1 MNPTPTTDTLFYP
14 FHLCHEETLQRLL
27 ARFHRVH
34 FRDYMAIQLSPFSGT
49 TAYADRMG
57 GTFPELVTTG
67 RLVQGHN
74 VSGPLSDA
82 SRIFIDRDLADN
94 RWRTLFHT
102 AIREDRRFQ
111 RGLFDPT
118 HAMTIGRDTLP
129 GPAALLRL
137 MDESF
142 LHQPFTVKAVQQLSC
157 ERAERRYCL
166 SFRIW
171 PGIDQDR
178 RGPVLYDSTGTR
190 PTGNNRHRF
199 VRTFSAVRPNARPRK
214 RAASQPSDNQNRVL
228 TSSQDSATLFG
239 YGETIL
245 SVDYPRCD

>member
-1 MNPTPTTDTLFYP
+1 MSMKAAPLTDALFYP
-14 FHLCHEETLQRLL
+14 FHLCHEETLRRLL

-74 VSGPLSDA
+74 VSGPLSDT
-82 SRIFIDRDLADN
+82 SRISIDRDLADI
-94 RWRTLFHT
+94 RWRALFHA

-137 MDESF
+137 MDEKF

-157 ERAERRYCL
+157 ERL
-166 SFRIW
+166 SGDNAFRFEYGLALVKTAAAQCHTI
-171 PGIDQDR
+171 QLAHNLQ
-178 RGPVLYDSTGTR
+178 VTTVTDS
-190 PTGNNRHRF
+190 
-199 VRTFSAVRPNARPRK
+199 SAHF
-214 RAASQPSDNQNRVL
+214 Q
-228 TSSQDSATLFG
+228 LFG
-239 YGETIL
+239 RTLERENERLPNHLVIRTGY
-245 SVDYPRCD
+245 

>member
-1 MNPTPTTDTLFYP
+1 MSMKAAPLTDALFYP
-14 FHLCHEETLQRLL
+14 FHLCHEETLRPLL

-74 VSGPLSDA
+74 VSGPLSDT
-82 SRIFIDRDLADN
+82 SRISIDRDLADI
-94 RWRTLFHT
+94 RWRALFHA

-137 MDESF
+137 MDENF
-142 LHQPFTVKAVQQLSC
+142 LHQPFTVKVVQQLSC
-157 ERAERRYCL
+157 ARL
-166 SFRIW
+166 SGDDAFRFEYGLALVKTAAAQCYTI
-171 PGIDQDR
+171 QLAHNLQ
-178 RGPVLYDSTGTR
+178 VTAATDS
-190 PTGNNRHRF
+190 PAHF
-199 VRTFSAVRPNARPRK
+199 
-214 RAASQPSDNQNRVL
+214 Q
-228 TSSQDSATLFG
+228 LFG
-239 YGETIL
+239 RALDRENERLPNHLIIRTGY
-245 SVDYPRCD
+245 

>member
-1 MNPTPTTDTLFYP
+1 MNPTPTTDALFYP

-27 ARFHRVH
+27 ARFRRVH
-34 FRDYMAIQLSPFSGT
+34 FRDYMALQLSPFSGT
-49 TAYADRMG
+49 TAFADRMG

-82 SRIFIDRDLADN
+82 SRISIDRDLADI
-94 RWRTLFHT
+94 RWRTLFHA

-157 ERAERRYCL
+157 ERL
-166 SFRIW
+166 SGDTAFRFEYGLALIKTAAAQCYT
-171 PGIDQDR
+171 IQLAHNLQ
-178 RGPVLYDSTGTR
+178 VTTATDS
-190 PTGNNRHRF
+190 
-199 VRTFSAVRPNARPRK
+199 SAHF
-214 RAASQPSDNQNRVL
+214 Q
-228 TSSQDSATLFG
+228 LFG
-239 YGETIL
+239 RTLDRENERLPNHLIIRTGY
-245 SVDYPRCD
+245 

>member
-1 MNPTPTTDTLFYP
+1 MSMNAAPSTDALFYP
-14 FHLCHEETLQRLL
+14 FHLCHEETLRCLL
-27 ARFHRVH
+27 ARFHRIH

-57 GTFPELVTTG
+57 GSFPELVTTG

-82 SRIFIDRDLADN
+82 SQISIDRDLADV
-94 RWRTLFHT
+94 RWRTIFHE

-118 HAMTIGRDTLP
+118 HAMTVGQDVLP

-142 LHQPFTVKAVQQLSC
+142 LHQPFTVKTVQLLSC
-157 ERAERRYCL
+157 ERLRGNDAFRFEYGLALVKTAAAQYYTMQLAHTLQVATATDSPAHFQLFSQSLEREHVRL
-166 SFRIW
+166 SNHL
-171 PGIDQDR
+171 
-178 RGPVLYDSTGTR
+178 V
-190 PTGNNRHRF
+190 
-199 VRTFSAVRPNARPRK
+199 VRT
-214 RAASQPSDNQNRVL
+214 
-228 TSSQDSATLFG
+228 G
-239 YGETIL
+239 Y
-245 SVDYPRCD
+245 